1 MDRREFRDL
10 LTHMEWADAE
20 TWRAVRDLPA
30 AKIDERLRWLF
41 HHSHLVQSIYLQAW
55 RGDPFLLTELKA
67 YPDLA
72 AIHAW
77 SRPYYPLVAAFA
89 ETVDESRFAQPVDFP
104 WSQMIVDKFGKALP
118 ATLGESAFQ
127 VFLHTSYH
135 RGQISTRIR
144 EIGGEPPLIDYLYW
158 VWAGRPA
165 PDWATESAD

>member
-30 AKIDERLRWLF
+30 AKTDERLRWLF

-89 ETVDESRFAQPVDFP
+89 ETVDESRFARPVDFP

-127 VFLHTSYH
+127 VFMHTSYH

-144 EIGGEPPLIDYLYW
+144 EIGGEPPLIDYLYL

-165 PDWATESAD
+165 PDWGAKSTD